1 MNRRYLTIAL
11 LPCMGLSL
19 ALILAPTVE
28 AKCRYPTLVTS
39 STKAERGST
48 LTVKGE
54 SFWLRCIDEGR
65 LPLPRMEPA
74 KKIRVLFKQGDQ
86 STVLATVDADA
97 DLRFSVTI
105 TIPAQATIGN
115 ATFTAEADSYRRFT
129 PTAFGDIETIQPVA
143 FEIVESG
150 QR

>member
-1 MNRRYLTIAL
+1 
-11 LPCMGLSL
+11 
-19 ALILAPTVE
+19 
-28 AKCRYPTLVTS
+28 
-39 STKAERGST
+39 
-48 LTVKGE
+48 
-54 SFWLRCIDEGR
+54 
-65 LPLPRMEPA
+65 MEPA